1 MAQRYPPTKFNDP
14 VFDAVDAASIQA
26 DTMPA
31 NEYNTLLMTAE
42 FSAADAIAVI
52 EPWVLL
58 KGSGNGEFNA
68 DLWSPLSEIT
78 MIASSV
84 PPHVSLGPLLV
95 NHIKAPTSQSEIP
108 NCFEVRLVLK
118 SLSSGEVTVWAGLT
132 NRSPR

>member
-14 VFDAVDAASIQA
+14 VFDAVDAPSLQA
-26 DTMPA
+26 DTTPA
-31 NEYNTLLMTAE
+31 NEYNTLLMAAE
-42 FSAADAIAVI
+42 FDTADAIAVI

-58 KGSGNGEFNA
+58 KGAGNGEDNA
-68 DLWSPLSEIT
+68 DLWTPLSEIT
-78 MIASSV
+78 LIASVV
-84 PPHVSLGPLLV
+84 PPHVSLGPLLA

-118 SLSSGEVTVWAGLT
+118 SITAGKVTEWAGLT